1 MKASS
6 IPTIPEKFLRNN
18 GTWNEKF
25 ADVINYEIMYVQT
38 MREKTDSKVVKGS
51 YFTGLILALK
61 MRSQACHEFNFG
73 GRCGHRRM
81 SRTPEPPQ
89 LSLREPSGK
98 AYT

>member
-38 MREKTDSKVVKGS
+38 MREKTDSKVVKVRIS
-51 YFTGLILALK
+51 QGL
-61 MRSQACHEFNFG
+61 F
-73 GRCGHRRM
+73 
-81 SRTPEPPQ
+81 
-89 LSLREPSGK
+89 
-98 AYT
+98 